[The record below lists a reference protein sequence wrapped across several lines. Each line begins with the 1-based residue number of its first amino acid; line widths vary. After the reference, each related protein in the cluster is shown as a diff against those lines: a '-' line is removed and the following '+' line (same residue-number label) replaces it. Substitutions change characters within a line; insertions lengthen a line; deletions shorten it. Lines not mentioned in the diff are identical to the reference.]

1 MPSAASS
8 DYDKLQEAIQS
19 LLKLAS
25 LNDILDTFGIST
37 LPTAQRY
44 GIVFGCM
51 TFILTISAVMILL
64 VFGGSFRRIQEQ
76 EETGGASVPD
86 AITARTNRPLLLERL
101 LDVRERMM
109 KDYNSKKDLQTS
121 SKGATIKTTVL
132 MKRLLIISPDLKGK
146 KEASE
151 LIDEDDDSPSIS
163 GNSNIPEGYE
173 QDYISAYRKCQD
185 KPGGAIMTGH
195 PEARFEAYARAHAGC
210 GIHTSL
216 SYRRSYARMYEAISC
231 TNHTTFQK
239 FEDLYTSRPMDI
251 TGRTVRLEPIDVTRH
266 AKSLHDITSGAI
278 YSADKSFDPNLIWG
292 FLDYGPFNN
301 VKELSQSPIFQLEQD
316 NEACFAIIE
325 NVTDK
330 ILGVIQLTN
339 DDPKNLSIQI
349 EPPIVK
355 PSSDGTVESIEACFL
370 LLDKLF
376 ALGYRRIQLAID
388 SQDAASRKL
397 PGRLGFTQEGLLAKH
412 KIVKESNRDSF
423 IYSMLNSDWDK
434 GARAFLYKKLHG
446 LKAQQADEINNL
458 NECEKDEQER
468 VLAEQK
474 MKKDT
479 VSEDKKKV

>member
-1 MPSAASS
+1 M
-8 DYDKLQEAIQS
+8 
-19 LLKLAS
+19 
-25 LNDILDTFGIST
+25 G
-37 LPTAQRY
+37 
-44 GIVFGCM
+44 
-51 TFILTISAVMILL
+51 
-64 VFGGSFRRIQEQ
+64 
-76 EETGGASVPD
+76 
-86 AITARTNRPLLLERL
+86 
-101 LDVRERMM
+101 
-109 KDYNSKKDLQTS
+109 
-121 SKGATIKTTVL
+121 
-132 MKRLLIISPDLKGK
+132 
-146 KEASE
+146 
-151 LIDEDDDSPSIS
+151 
-163 GNSNIPEGYE
+163 
-173 QDYISAYRKCQD
+173 
-185 KPGGAIMTGH
+185 
-195 PEARFEAYARAHAGC
+195 
-210 GIHTSL
+210 
-216 SYRRSYARMYEAISC
+216 
-231 TNHTTFQK
+231 
-239 FEDLYTSRPMDI
+239 DI

-301 VKELSQSPIFQLEQD
+301 VKELSQSPIFQLQQD

-376 ALGYRRIQLAID
+376 ALGYRRMQLAID

-397 PGRLGFTQEGLLAKH
+397 P
-412 KIVKESNRDSF
+412 
-423 IYSMLNSDWDK
+423 
-434 GARAFLYKKLHG
+434 G

-474 MKKDT
+474 M
-479 VSEDKKKV
+479 